1 VAVKRTTPS
10 RSGLVCAPIL
20 CALLAAVL
28 PAHAADAAEIDPRE
42 TRIGFTLKTR
52 WGQVLQGRFP
62 RYSGRIETLD
72 DGRRRVRLSLS
83 ARDVEIVGHPNYT
96 GMTRGRGFFEADRFP
111 EVVFVS
117 DPYPPALVEQGG
129 KLGGELTIRDVSR
142 RETFAVEAADCARP
156 GYDCDVSAN
165 GSVRRGDYGVDRWIF
180 AVSDHVRFSLRLRV
194 REDGE

>member
-1 VAVKRTTPS
+1 MKRTTPS

-42 TRIGFTLKTR
+42 TRIAFTLKTR

>member
-1 VAVKRTTPS
+1 MKRATPS
-10 RSGLVCAPIL
+10 RSGLICAPIL

-28 PAHAADAAEIDPRE
+28 PAAEIDAAEIDPRE

-62 RYSGRIETLD
+62 RYSGRIETLE
-72 DGRRRVRLSLS
+72 DGRRRVHLTLS

-129 KLGGELTIRDVSR
+129 KLGGELTIRDVRR
-142 RETFAVEAADCARP
+142 RETFAVEAANCARP

>member
-1 VAVKRTTPS
+1 MKRATPS

-20 CALLAAVL
+20 CALLAPVL
-28 PAHAADAAEIDPRE
+28 PAHAAEIDPRE

-111 EVVFVS
+111 DVVFVS
-117 DPYPPALVEQGG
+117 DPYLPALVEQGG

-142 RETFAVEAADCARP
+142 RETFVIEAADCARP